1 VIVNP
6 VIVTGLPD
14 TMLFELSTMS
24 VVQLPWMWQFDEPS
38 NIRNEAAVPLAPAPD
53 TDHVP
58 VNDAAPDADVRNV
71 AGRVIVASVPDGLA
85 AAQFAG
91 SAPL

>member
-1 VIVNP
+1 MVNP

-14 TMLFELSTMS
+14 TMLFELSTIS
-24 VVQLPWMWQFDEPS
+24 VVQLPWRWQFDDPS
-38 NIRNEAAVPLAPAPD
+38 NIRNEAAVPLAAAPL
-53 TDHVP
+53 TVHVP
-58 VNDAAPDADVRNV
+58 TSEAAPDAEARNV
-71 AGRVIVASVPDGLA
+71 AGRLIVASVPDGFD